1 MSCGMLM
8 DPTSTPTPK
17 FLLDM
22 TFFVVVCFLFL
33 FCFCFCFVLFCFKD
47 RVSLCSTRY
56 PKARLASSSE
66 IHLPLSP
73 RCWD

>member
-1 MSCGMLM
+1 
-8 DPTSTPTPK
+8 
-17 FLLDM
+17 
-22 TFFVVVCFLFL
+22 LFL